1 MKMPVVAHCP
11 ACAASKKGPLPV
23 VFIVAAPNPNPS
35 RLVRLV
41 PAWLALAGLMLLL
54 PHTLRAQSPAASGTV
69 LTIAGNGSVG
79 LSGDGG
85 LATNAAINNPLSL
98 AIGPDGTLY
107 IADDAN
113 YRVRA
118 VNPVTGII
126 STIAGSVASSDGYG
140 TGDGGPATNAGF
152 GGVYSVAVD
161 RARNALY
168 LADDGNNRVRKVNL
182 TNGII
187 SNYAGGGLFNF
198 GFSGDGG
205 PATLAGMEIPQS
217 LAADGAGR
225 LCIYDLDNSR
235 LRRVDPVTGIIT
247 TITGNGAVGTTGDG
261 GPAADATLTYLA
273 SVAADAAG
281 NVFFVDN
288 FESSGHTNY
297 IRRIDAATGIITRV
311 AGGGANTPGAG
322 PATNMNLGICQSVAV
337 DQAGQTI
344 YIGAEGSDG
353 GVNRVLKVD
362 LATGQLTPLAGDGI
376 SDFSGDGGP
385 ALSARFHDIVGLTVA
400 PGGGLVISDS
410 VSQRIRYVVPD
421 SINLTND
428 NQQTAFYLPW
438 VNALAGDF
446 IIANNSSLTNVN
458 AGSLTNVAGTVSVAN
473 NTAAGNVD
481 LSSLLTAAGAVS
493 VANNTAAGNVDLS
506 SLLAAA
512 GAVSVANN
520 TAATTVDLSSIQ
532 TVGGTVSV
540 ANNTAAGNVDLSS
553 LLTAAGAVSVANN
566 TAAGNI
572 DLGSLTNVNGD
583 LTITSNAPGAT
594 IILNGSTSVGGGTNA
609 ATITVDGTVVVTNG
623 LTIDTNATLAGNATV
638 DGSVTNN
645 GTISPGNSPG
655 RFDINGHLVL
665 GNTSKLQLQL
675 GGYAPGQFDFVNVT
689 GGVTLGGTLSVSL
702 ISGFPGVM
710 TNGASF
716 TLLTGGSSLAG
727 AFANVPSGGALT
739 TTDGYARFT
748 VRYAGET
755 TLRLTDLVI
764 VDSDHDGLPD
774 WWEDKYGLNKNDST
788 DAALD
793 ADGDGASN
801 LSEFFAG
808 TDPKNPASVFR
819 LVTLQPEAG
828 ALRIRWS
835 TVGGKTYVVQT
846 NAPPANGS
854 FTDDF
859 ADFSPLITV
868 SGKGESTT
876 NILDPGIITNPP
888 ARYYRVRLGP

>member
-506 SLLAAA
+506 SLL
-512 GAVSVANN
+512 
-520 TAATTVDLSSIQ
+520 
-532 TVGGTVSV
+532 
-540 ANNTAAGNVDLSS
+540 
-553 LLTAAGAVSVANN
+553 TAAGAVSVANN